1 MDFSGKVVVRRGF
14 TILELLVATTVLS
27 LILVVMLSLI
37 TQTSNVWRA
46 SSARL
51 DAFQS
56 ARRGFETLTRSL
68 EQATLNTYWDY
79 DNPNNPVDYKRK
91 SELHFLVA
99 GAGTNGLPGTAGT
112 GQAVFFQA
120 PVNKTSTANSANY
133 DGLTGL
139 INACGFFVQFGSDSA
154 WLPAHVSAS
163 QARDRFR
170 LMQWIQP
177 TESLSVYNTNQANSA
192 WVSPAAADVFPVAD
206 NVIALIVWPREEGK
220 PAIPVLNAY
229 SYDSRSDSRPSAIN
243 QLPPVLQVGLVAID
257 ENSAVRL
264 GNALQSTIA
273 TCMAG
278 LFGNSPNPPSSN
290 FSEDLKT
297 LGDRLSGQSINYRS
311 FVTAVPMR
319 EAKWSP

>member
-1 MDFSGKVVVRRGF
+1 
-14 TILELLVATTVLS
+14 LLVATTVLS

-177 TESLSVYNTNQANSA
+177 TESLSVYDTNSA
-192 WVSPAAADVFPVAD
+192 WVSPADADVFPVAD
-206 NVIALIVWPREEGK
+206 NIIALIIWPKEEGK
-220 PAIPVLNAY
+220 PTTPVLNSY
-229 SYDSRSDSRPSAIN
+229 SYDSRLNAANSPQPATAH
-243 QLPPVLQVGLVAID
+243 QLPPVLQIALVAID
-257 ENSAVRL
+257 ETSAVRL
-264 GNALQSTIA
+264 GSALPTTIA

-278 LFGNSPNPPSSN
+278 LFQNPPNPPSEK

-297 LGDRLSGQSINYRS
+297 LGDNLTEKSINYRS